1 MDTLIG
7 KLKAELQLLE
17 LTQEKTESI
26 ISTGITEKIC
36 RHKEA
41 LQSIVAGTEEAKREV
56 EQAKLEGGEASD
68 KVKEWGKEMELKID
82 AADTE
87 ITLLKECANRMMADA
102 ENEERETKE
111 TLLACQREEQLK
123 FERQQ
128 LEQKAEFAKEKVSS
142 PSKQNVKLSKLVI
155 TKYNGALENWLAFW
169 NKFEAEIDKT
179 DLPSVTKFAYLKELV
194 EPRVRKGIDGL
205 PFTSEGYER
214 AKNILQTNY
223 GQTSEIINV
232 YVENIQALPAIS
244 ATHPWKIHD
253 FFETLLY
260 NVQLLETLNVG
271 LQGIGS
277 RSLEQAAGNRS
288 KTSPRETGL
297 ENV

>member
-7 KLKAELQLLE
+7 KLKAKLQLYE

-26 ISTGITEKIC
+26 ISTGITEKIR

-82 AADTE
+82 TADTE
-87 ITLLKECANRMMADA
+87 ITLLEECVKRMMADA

-111 TLLACQREEQLK
+111 TLLACQHEEQLK

-128 LEQKAEFAKEKVSS
+128 LEQKAEFAKENVSS
-142 PSKQNVKLSKLVI
+142 RSKQNVKLPKLVI

-179 DLPSVTKFAYLKELV
+179 DLPSVTKFA
-194 EPRVRKGIDGL
+194 I
-205 PFTSEGYER
+205 
-214 AKNILQTNY
+214 
-223 GQTSEIINV
+223 
-232 YVENIQALPAIS
+232 
-244 ATHPWKIHD
+244 
-253 FFETLLY
+253 
-260 NVQLLETLNVG
+260 
-271 LQGIGS
+271 
-277 RSLEQAAGNRS
+277 
-288 KTSPRETGL
+288 
-297 ENV
+297 